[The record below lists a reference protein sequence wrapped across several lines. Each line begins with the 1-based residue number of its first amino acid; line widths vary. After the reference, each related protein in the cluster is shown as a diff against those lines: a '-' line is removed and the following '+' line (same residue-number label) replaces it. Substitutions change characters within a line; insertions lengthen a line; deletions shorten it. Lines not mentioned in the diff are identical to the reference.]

1 MYGVDIN
8 FLSDREVRQAP
19 IGPSPGPAPG
29 PEVDRRPLFLGIG
42 AAVAALAIVGGYYG
56 YLKYEESR
64 LNARQEELDAELAA
78 LASQLQEVRIIQAQT
93 ATIQA
98 ENAAWVSIFEQVR
111 PWSALLQDSR
121 DRIPGRAQITSV
133 QQTPGLSIEVE
144 GLEEPVPP
152 ENGGVQVLGTACS
165 YNDVNDFFLTLQR
178 SPFLDGETTE
188 LVQASLGDEVEGRCP
203 GEGAAADDTTQLV
216 EYTISSNINNVRA
229 SELLQILEQKGTV
242 GLVARIRALQ
252 QTGVVE
258 P

>member
-8 FLSDREVRQAP
+8 FLSDREIRQVQ
-19 IGPSPGPAPG
+19 PSQFQGGGQPPAG
-29 PEVDRRPLFLGIG
+29 DRRPLFLGIG
-42 AAVAALAIVGGYYG
+42 AAVAALAIVGGYFG

-64 LNARQEELDAELAA
+64 LNARQAELDEELSA
-78 LASQLQEVRIIQAQT
+78 LQNQLQEVRIILAQT
-93 ATIQA
+93 DLIVE
-98 ENAAWVSIFEQVR
+98 ENRAWVEVFEQIR

-121 DRIPGRAQITSV
+121 DRIPARAQITSI
-133 QQTPGLSIEVE
+133 QQTPGLAVDVE
-144 GLEEPVPP
+144 GSEEPIPP

-165 YNDVNDFFLTLQR
+165 YDDVNDFFLTLQR
-178 SPFLDGETTE
+178 SPFLDGETTQ
-188 LVQASLGDEVEGRCP
+188 LVQASLGDEVDGRCP
-203 GEGAAADDTTQLV
+203 GEGAQSDTSVQLV
-216 EYTISSNINNVRA
+216 EYTVSSNINNVPA